1 MMRARGASVTDL
13 VILVVAA
20 DDGVMPQ
27 TIEAIDHAKEAGVPL
42 MVVVNKIDKP
52 DANSERVKKQ
62 LADLGFLP
70 EDWGGSTVF
79 VEVSAKE
86 RQGLDL
92 MLEMILLVSDIQ
104 ELKAN
109 PKRAAMGTV
118 LEAKI
123 DKGKGPVAHVLVQN
137 GTAQIGD
144 SLYRRCRARE
154 DPRHDQ

>member
-1 MMRARGASVTDL
+1 
-13 VILVVAA
+13 
-20 DDGVMPQ
+20 
-27 TIEAIDHAKEAGVPL
+27 

-137 GTAQIGD
+137 GTAQVGD
-144 SLYRRCRARE
+144 SFIAGAVHGKIRAMFDDRGHKMKRVE
-154 DPRHDQ
+154 PATPIEISGLTSLPQAGGPVPGDPR